1 MAEWFKATVL
11 KTVVALI
18 VTVSSNLTSSAN
30 FIIKMSN
37 FSHYCSICEE
47 HIPEFLPYGTTNR
60 PNAHC
65 LKCGSLE
72 RHRLFKYW
80 FDTFKDK
87 LSSNSRILHFA
98 PEKCLVKCFTDIAKE
113 NYLSVDLK
121 PYRAMKVE
129 DITKLSFP
137 DKSFDFIFCSHVLQH
152 IPNDDIAME
161 ELYRVL
167 SDDGTLVLINTT
179 KNLPTRE
186 VECIYLKREYNST
199 ELKERLIAKKFEVE
213 LVSGRHFFPNKAEAF
228 RRGIHPPQLLFICK
242 KRSAQNPIGQDSNEV
257 NVNSSESIGTKQT
270 EPDFKILDIKDQKL
284 GYYLVP
290 KCGSRTVIAWQLVLL
305 YPNIAQDN
313 PAWFEESRPVTG
325 YHEIN
330 NLAVRSKLKNFPIK
344 FCIVRDPVERFLSA
358 YTNRVLVHK
367 RNPFIEIDDIIRNFD
382 EKIKTEE
389 YHDLEYHTRPLDY
402 WLGKDVGLY
411 DRIFNLREMDS
422 VKKLIENV
430 YGVTLPEFH
439 LQKNGNIPKPSLTT
453 GQINW
458 IKERYKS
465 DYEIYGRWF

>member
-47 HIPEFLPYGTTNR
+47 HIPEFLPHGTTNR

-80 FDTFKDK
+80 FDTFKNK

-137 DKSFDFIFCSHVLQH
+137 DKSFDFIFCSHVLQQVES
-152 IPNDDIAME
+152 DEIAMA
-161 ELYRVL
+161 ELHRVL
-167 SDDGTLVLINTT
+167 ADDGTMVSINAT
-179 KNLPTRE
+179 KKLPTRE
-186 VECIYLKREYNST
+186 
-199 ELKERLIAKKFEVE
+199 RLAANDFEVK
-213 LVSGRHFFPNKAEAF
+213 LVSGRDFFPNKADAF
-228 RRGIHPPQLLFICK
+228 KRGIHQPQLLFICK
-242 KRSAQNPIGQDSNEV
+242 KRGAQNPIEQHSHEAGVD
-257 NVNSSESIGTKQT
+257 SSESIGSKQT
-270 EPDFKILDIKDQKL
+270 EPNFKILDIKDQKL

-305 YPNIAQDN
+305 YPNIVQDN
-313 PAWFEESRPVTG
+313 PTWFEESRPVIG

-330 NLAVRSKLKNFPIK
+330 NLAVRSKFKNFPIK

-389 YHDLEYHTRPLDY
+389 YHDFEYHTRPLDY

-430 YGVTLPEFH
+430 YGVTLPKFH

-453 GQINW
+453 DQINW

>member
-137 DKSFDFIFCSHVLQH
+137 DKSFDFIFCSHVL
-152 IPNDDIAME
+152 PRVRDDKKAIYE
-161 ELYRVL
+161 IYRVL
-167 SDDGTLVLINTT
+167 DKNGMLILLGSHGNEKTEEIMRMHPQGNAYFVRLYNTEDLINKLSSERFSVEILYPENLIKDV
-179 KNLPTRE
+179 KNFIKLG
-186 VECIYLKREYNST
+186 I
-199 ELKERLIAKKFEVE
+199 
-213 LVSGRHFFPNKAEAF
+213 
-228 RRGIHPPQLLFICK
+228 RRGEALFICK
-242 KRSAQNPIGQDSNEV
+242 KN
-257 NVNSSESIGTKQT
+257 
-270 EPDFKILDIKDQKL
+270 
-284 GYYLVP
+284 
-290 KCGSRTVIAWQLVLL
+290 
-305 YPNIAQDN
+305 
-313 PAWFEESRPVTG
+313 
-325 YHEIN
+325 
-330 NLAVRSKLKNFPIK
+330 
-344 FCIVRDPVERFLSA
+344 
-358 YTNRVLVHK
+358 
-367 RNPFIEIDDIIRNFD
+367 
-382 EKIKTEE
+382 
-389 YHDLEYHTRPLDY
+389 
-402 WLGKDVGLY
+402 
-411 DRIFNLREMDS
+411 
-422 VKKLIENV
+422 
-430 YGVTLPEFH
+430 
-439 LQKNGNIPKPSLTT
+439 
-453 GQINW
+453 
-458 IKERYKS
+458 
-465 DYEIYGRWF
+465 